1 MKYKMVNMALF
12 QAVIIYRFIKYIF
25 PLVDQELS
33 FWKHYAQNIPD
44 SILSQQAAMSIEKK
58 SFHAQGGSIYSL
70 YPNRKNPLSVKFIV
84 ALQTISDYL
93 DNLCDRVGV
102 MDAKSFLQLHQAILD
117 ALDPNPH
124 FSDYYANY
132 PYKNDGGYLR
142 SLVNTCKIYIRTLP
156 SYEQIR
162 KEVLFLAKLYG
173 EMQSYKH
180 ISLSEREDAIRSWF
194 CPYSSRYSELSPW
207 EFSASA
213 GSTLGIFLLCV
224 LAEDENL
231 TKDEVLQTVD
241 AYFPWVC
248 GFHILLD
255 YFIDEQED
263 RIAGDLNF
271 VSYYNSQEEKKQR
284 LAHFLRQSIDKVS
297 VLPHPLFHQ
306 TIIHG
311 LLAMYLSDPKTNA
324 EEEKPIGNYLL
335 RQVPFNSNILYGI
348 CKILRKKKTIV

>member
-1 MKYKMVNMALF
+1 M
-12 QAVIIYRFIKYIF
+12 IIYRFIKYIF

-33 FWKHYAQNIPD
+33 FWKRYALNIPD
-44 SILSQQAAMSIEKK
+44 PILSQQATMSIEKK

-70 YPNRKNPLSVKFIV
+70 YPNRKSSLSLKFIV

-102 MDAKSFLQLHQAILD
+102 MDADSFLQLHQALSD
-117 ALDPNPH
+117 ALDPSPH

-132 PYKNDGGYLR
+132 PYKNDADYLY
-142 SLVNTCKIYIRTLP
+142 SLVNTCKKYIRTLP
-156 SYEQIR
+156 SYEKIR

-180 ISLSEREDAIRSWF
+180 IQETDREDAIRSWF
-194 CPYSSRYSELSPW
+194 RSYSSLYPDLSPW
-207 EFSASA
+207 EFSAAA

-231 TKDEVLQTVD
+231 TKDEVLKTVD

-263 RIAGDLNF
+263 RITGDLNF

-284 LAHFLRQSIDKVS
+284 LAYFLRQSIDKVS
-297 VLPHPLFHQ
+297 GLPHPLFHQ
-306 TIIHG
+306 TILHG

-324 EEEKPIGNYLL
+324 EKEKSIRKYLL
-335 RQVPFNSNILYGI
+335 RKAPCNANILYGI
-348 CKILRKKKTIV
+348 CKILRKKKTIA